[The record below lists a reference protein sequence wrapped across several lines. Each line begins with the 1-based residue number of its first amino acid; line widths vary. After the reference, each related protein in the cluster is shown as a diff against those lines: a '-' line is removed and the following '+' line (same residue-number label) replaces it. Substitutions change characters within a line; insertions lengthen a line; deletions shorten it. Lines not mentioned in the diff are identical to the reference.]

1 VDTVTCILKNLRRGG
16 FRTARVDDGN
26 PVVDGSGNPVA
37 DTTRFGDYLHVRLAH
52 PDTRYFG
59 AFGYAVKQDPALVA
73 PERGKFE
80 YSYIEFGRQKL
91 EPSPVK

>member
-1 VDTVTCILKNLRRGG
+1 VKKD
-16 FRTARVDDGN
+16 A
-26 PVVDGSGNPVA
+26 SVA
-37 DTTRFGDYLHVRLAH
+37 
-52 PDTRYFG
+52 
-59 AFGYAVKQDPALVA
+59 A